1 MVESELL
8 VLLFDPFQRHYLYFV
23 LPSYSFQKIF
33 VYLQMHFFPDC
44 ILMAKLQVDVVH
56 SELGVFW
63 FLVLL
68 VVPEQRD
75 IVHFVLLAFGRLT
88 VLHQELLL
96 RVIVHVLDIVDV
108 KASLAGL
115 LAVSSHIEST
125 HKPPL
130 DILRHFL

>member
-1 MVESELL
+1 MIESELL
-8 VLLFDPFQRHYLYFV
+8 VLLFDPFQRHHLYFV
-23 LPSYSFQKIF
+23 LSSYPVQKIL

-44 ILMAKLQVDVVH
+44 VLMAKLRVDVVH
-56 SELGVFW
+56 GEIGVFW

-68 VVPEQRD
+68 VVSEQRD
-75 IVHFVLLAFGRLT
+75 IVHFVLFAFGRLT

-108 KASLAGL
+108 EASLAGL
-115 LAVSSHIEST
+115 LAVPSHIEST